1 MRPLKTNL
9 IAQRELHAQSN
20 LSPVNFA
27 KFTLELIMQTFED
40 FSLWDFDGHFNLDSV
55 HFSLI
60 ARSERRECRGNAK
73 RV

>member
-40 FSLWDFDGHFNLDSV
+40 FSL
-55 HFSLI
+55 
-60 ARSERRECRGNAK
+60 
-73 RV
+73 